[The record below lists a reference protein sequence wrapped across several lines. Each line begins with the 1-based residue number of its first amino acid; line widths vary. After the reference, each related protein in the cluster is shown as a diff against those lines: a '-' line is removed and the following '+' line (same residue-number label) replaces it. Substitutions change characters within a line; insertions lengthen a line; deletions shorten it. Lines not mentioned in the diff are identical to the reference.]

1 MPCWPLLIKITTS
14 HVREAQIYSSMFK
27 KKTKKNSQQSTCR
40 TLLAAFS
47 AHLLLGQ
54 LTCSLYVLHAKPPL
68 LLTCSAVRAVTQEEP
83 PYTGLRSI
91 SSLLPARRVCGSLLL
106 LLLLV
111 SVCATSPHPTR
122 ATATATTIMEAQ
134 APPPAGGTAIDIPPP
149 DAAQAQ
155 AGAAMDDVDLDDGF
169 EPLPPASDDAPPTAS
184 GLVCHIYHICTTW
197 QY

>member
-1 MPCWPLLIKITTS
+1 
-14 HVREAQIYSSMFK
+14 MFK
-27 KKTKKNSQQSTCR
+27 KKQKKMPSTCR
-40 TLLAAFS
+40 TFLAAFS

-122 ATATATTIMEAQ
+122 ATATTIMEAQ